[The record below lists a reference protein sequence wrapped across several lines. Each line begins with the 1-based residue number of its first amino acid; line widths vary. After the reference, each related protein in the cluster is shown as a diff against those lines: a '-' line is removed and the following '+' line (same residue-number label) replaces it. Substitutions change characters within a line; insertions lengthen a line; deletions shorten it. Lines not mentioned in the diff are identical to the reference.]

1 MNINKV
7 KSELKK
13 KGYTVIHNHFSKK
26 ECSYIS
32 KILDKN
38 EKKKIKNKYKD
49 KEFANTYDFLG
60 QSIIREAICLDDKIF
75 NLVSNNRIYFLIKS
89 IFNDQFI
96 IDSSTGSRPLKT
108 KENYLPVPHI
118 DSHIPI
124 KEFKNTMDVVIQVCI
139 DNFSKENG
147 AMSIWEKS
155 HLSGKVCHKE
165 KVNFKKYKK
174 VQIEAKRGSLIIFLG
189 QTWHQLGLNISGE
202 RRWGILFH
210 FRRWWLKPSKNYIY
224 FFKKKFTKLSKIQ
237 KMMLGYS
244 SIVPL
249 PFSKRAKT
257 KIKLDSIE
265 KIFSKAIKI

>member
-1 MNINKV
+1 MNINKI
-7 KSELKK
+7 KSVLKK
-13 KGYTVIHNHFSKK
+13 KGFIVIHNYYSKK
-26 ECSYIS
+26 ECGYIS
-32 KILDKN
+32 KILDKT

-49 KEFANTYDFLG
+49 KEFSNTYDFLG

-75 NLVSNNRIYFLIKS
+75 NLVSNNKIYLLIKS

-108 KENYLPVPHI
+108 KEKYLPGPHI
-118 DSHIPI
+118 DSHISI
-124 KEFKNTMDVVIQVCI
+124 KEFKNTLDVVIQVCI
-139 DNFSKENG
+139 DNFSKQNG
-147 AMSIWEKS
+147 AMSLWEKS

-165 KVNFKKYKK
+165 KVNYKNYKK

-189 QTWHQLGLNISGE
+189 QTWHQLGLNVSGE

-210 FRRWWLKPSKNYIY
+210 FRRWWIKPSKNYLY
-224 FFKKKFTKLSKIQ
+224 FFKKKFKKLSKIQ

-249 PFSKRAKT
+249 PFGRRAKT
-257 KIKLDSIE
+257 KIDLDSIAKE
-265 KIFSKAIKI
+265 FNKAIKI